1 MKTDHLKESNNI
13 EDRRNEGGS
22 ASYGSGNTR
31 LGNGILRILLA
42 PGSFKSKLVLILLLL
57 FLGGGAG
64 LSGIFDTGTS
74 HHYEST
80 QVSQQSHTQVNDKDA
95 QFVSKVLGTTEV
107 FWTQTFEKEGRTYY
121 KPKLVFYTG
130 QTRTGC
136 GVGQASAGPFYCP
149 KDQKIYLDI
158 RFYQELTTK
167 YRASG
172 DFAMAY
178 VIAHEVG
185 HHIQNQL
192 GTLQSY
198 QQMVRGK
205 SEKEKNALNVRLE
218 LQADYYAGVWARYIE
233 QENLLDVGDIEEA
246 LNAAHAVGDDTLQ
259 EQAYGYS
266 VPDSFTHGSAE
277 QRMRWFKRG
286 YQYGDFEHG
295 DTFSVPDKDL

>member
-22 ASYGSGNTR
+22 ASYGSGNAR

-136 GVGQASAGPFYCP
+136 GSARPL
-149 KDQKIYLDI
+149 LDL
-158 RFYQELTTK
+158 FTVLTTK
-167 YRASG
+167 KFTWIFAS
-172 DFAMAY
+172 
-178 VIAHEVG
+178 
-185 HHIQNQL
+185 
-192 GTLQSY
+192 T
-198 QQMVRGK
+198 K
-205 SEKEKNALNVRLE
+205 S
-218 LQADYYAGVWARYIE
+218 
-233 QENLLDVGDIEEA
+233 
-246 LNAAHAVGDDTLQ
+246 
-259 EQAYGYS
+259 
-266 VPDSFTHGSAE
+266 
-277 QRMRWFKRG
+277 
-286 YQYGDFEHG
+286 
-295 DTFSVPDKDL
+295 